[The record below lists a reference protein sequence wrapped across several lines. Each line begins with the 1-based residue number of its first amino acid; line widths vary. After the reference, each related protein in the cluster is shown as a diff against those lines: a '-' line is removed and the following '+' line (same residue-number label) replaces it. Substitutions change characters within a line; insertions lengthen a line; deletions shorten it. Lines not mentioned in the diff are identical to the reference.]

1 MANKTQTPAA
11 GAGIKRSSLQERLMA
26 QIGQNQQG
34 TSSGQDA
41 DKFDAAR
48 RLEARTVQEALT
60 AGGAQ
65 DAALLQGHPI
75 AALVGS
81 APASTAAEAAAAL
94 PRFTPGMPLQV
105 GMRLEV
111 LLDDLQDSPVQ
122 PRVFLNAERLQ
133 EMKASLA
140 ENGQLQHA
148 QVLMPGP
155 GETKLTLREGH
166 TRRRLLRE
174 LGKQAMSVEVV
185 APGKSEEDEAVLA
198 REVNHRRSEITI
210 YDIAVRLCQFLDRH
224 RAEGREPPPGEVLAR
239 RFGLSSGSRVSEYM
253 AIGRLPESLLQLL
266 FDGNVGRGS
275 AYQVAL
281 VFKRQGLKEALKLV
295 NRITR
300 VRKAP
305 EALEEN
311 REDAAAQAP
320 GETASRRQKTL
331 ALAMVDGPLKGG
343 VKLMTSGEV
352 VLRLKPNRAG
362 DGAGAAL
369 HAKLLQVLR
378 DAGMEVTAAATEPAS
393 H

>member
-1 MANKTQTPAA
+1 MGNKTPAT
-11 GAGIKRSSLQERLMA
+11 GAGNKRSSLQERLMA

-34 TSSGQDA
+34 TSAGQDG

-48 RLEARTVQEALT
+48 KLEARTVQAAIT

-81 APASTAAEAAAAL
+81 ASSGSVDDADPKL
-94 PRFTPGMPLQV
+94 PRFKSGMPLQV

-148 QVLMPGP
+148 QVLMPRP

-174 LGKQAMSVEVV
+174 LGKQVMNVEVV
-185 APGKSEEDEAVLA
+185 APGRSEEDEAVLA
-198 REVNHRRSEITI
+198 REVNHRRSEITV
-210 YDIAVRLCQFLDRH
+210 YDIAVRLCQFLERH
-224 RAEGREPPPGEVLAR
+224 RTDGKEPPPGEVLAR

-253 AIGRLPESLLQLL
+253 AIGRLPESLLQML

-295 NRITR
+295 NRLTR
-300 VRKAP
+300 VKKAP
-305 EALEEN
+305 ESLEQDRGDE
-311 REDAAAQAP
+311 AAVASSEA
-320 GETASRRQKTL
+320 ASRRQKTL

-352 VLRLKPNRAG
+352 VLRLKPNKAG
-362 DGAGAAL
+362 DGVGAAL

-393 H
+393 E

>member
-1 MANKTQTPAA
+1 MA
-11 GAGIKRSSLQERLMA
+11 
-26 QIGQNQQG
+26 
-34 TSSGQDA
+34 
-41 DKFDAAR
+41 
-48 RLEARTVQEALT
+48 
-60 AGGAQ
+60 
-65 DAALLQGHPI
+65 
-75 AALVGS
+75 
-81 APASTAAEAAAAL
+81 
-94 PRFTPGMPLQV
+94 LQV

-148 QVLMPGP
+148 QVLMPRP

-174 LGKQAMSVEVV
+174 LGKQTMDVEVV

-224 RAEGREPPPGEVLAR
+224 RTEGKEPPPGEVLAR

-275 AYQVAL
+275 AYQAAIL
-281 VFKRQGLKEALKLV
+281 FKRHGLKEALKLV
-295 NRITR
+295 NRVTR
-300 VRKAP
+300 VKKGP
-305 EALEEN
+305 ESLEDDRNEG
-311 REDAAAQAP
+311 AAQAS
-320 GETASRRQKTL
+320 GEPATGRQKTL
-331 ALAMVDGPLKGG
+331 ALAVVDGPLKGG

-352 VLRLKPNRAG
+352 VLKLKPTKAG
-362 DGAGAAL
+362 DGLGAAV

-378 DAGMEVTAAATEPAS
+378 DAGMEVTAAATEPVGD
-393 H
+393 